1 MHTRKK
7 GLFNLLTKIGNW
19 SASQKIATSFAAVIF
34 IGSLLLS
41 LPISQLPTSQAT
53 YIDNLFS
60 AVSMVC
66 VTGLFTES
74 IADSYTLFGQI
85 VCMILIQVGGLGLMT
100 LLAYFI
106 TQLSK
111 NKIGFRN
118 KLAVQEGINRGDG
131 KNFRTYIGTIIKY
144 TAVIEGIGMLLLS
157 FYFVPAFGWAK
168 GLFVSMFLAVSAFC
182 NAGFD
187 TMGNAS
193 LVEYVHNPLIN
204 LVIAALIILGG
215 IGFSV
220 WFDVSNMV
228 QASYKMKQTPSWM
241 RRLRSLTLHT
251 RLALTMTGFL
261 LVGGTVLFLL
271 MEYSND
277 ASIGTF
283 SFGEKVMASFFH
295 TVSMRTAGFASI
307 DYTTITPISMFM
319 SVITMFIGGSPG
331 GTAGG
336 MKTTTFAIV
345 LIMIYNEIKGQSNV
359 NIFNHTIPRQVVR
372 QSLVIF
378 MMLLTSLAL
387 GTGLLLMFN
396 PEINPLYL
404 LFEAVSALAT
414 VGVSANVTVNL
425 DTPSQFVDMLLMFT
439 GRIGPI
445 TLLDSL
451 IRKNKAVKDI
461 SYTKGNIIIG

>member
-1 MHTRKK
+1 ME
-7 GLFNLLTKIGNW
+7 NW
-19 SASQKIATSFAAVIF
+19 TASQKIASSFATVIF

-41 LPISQLPTSQAT
+41 LPISQLPTSNAT

-85 VCMILIQVGGLGLMT
+85 VSMILIQIGGLGLMT
-100 LLAYFI
+100 LIAYFI
-106 TQLSK
+106 TQISK
-111 NKIGFRN
+111 HRIGFRN

-131 KNFRTYIGTIIKY
+131 KDFRTYIGTIIKY
-144 TAVIEGIGMLLLS
+144 TAVIEGTGMLLLS
-157 FYFVPAFGWAK
+157 LYFVPEFGWAK

-193 LVEYVHNPLIN
+193 LVEYVHHPLIN

-228 QASYKMKQTPSWM
+228 HASVKMKQTPSLM

-251 RLALTMTGFL
+251 RLAITVTAIL
-261 LVGGTVLFLL
+261 LVSGTILFLL
-271 MEYSND
+271 LEYSND

-283 SFGEKVMASFFH
+283 TFGEKVLASFFH
-295 TVSMRTAGFASI
+295 TVTMRTAGFASL

-345 LIMIYNEIKGQSNV
+345 LLMIYNEIRGQSNV
-359 NIFNHTIPRQVVR
+359 NVFNHTIPRNVVR
-372 QSLVIF
+372 QSLIIF
-378 MMLLTSLAL
+378 VALLSTLAL
-387 GTGLLLMFN
+387 GTSLLLMFN
-396 PEINPLYL
+396 PEMNPLYL

-425 DTPSQFVDMLLMFT
+425 DTPSQFVDMFLMFA

-445 TLLDSL
+445 TLVDSL
-451 IRKNKAVKDI
+451 VRKNRAVKDI
-461 SYTKGNIIIG
+461 AYTKGNIIIG